1 MAIIPLG
8 EELAKRIL
16 CEFYKEKPAGQGVPI
31 YDFVGLPTWRGEDI
45 AVGLN
50 FCFKQ
55 GWLTEGKDIY
65 LVTDEG
71 YRVKE
76 DLIRDK
82 LLASEPA

>member
-65 LVTDEG
+65 LLTDEG

-76 DLIRDK
+76 DLVRDK

>member
-1 MAIIPLG
+1 MAIISLG

-31 YDFVGLPTWRGEDI
+31 FNFVGLPTWKGEAI

-65 LVTDEG
+65 LLTDEG

-76 DLIRDK
+76 DLIRNN
-82 LLASEPA
+82 LIHSGPA

>member
-65 LVTDEG
+65 LLTDEG

>member
-1 MAIIPLG
+1 MAIISLG

-16 CEFYKEKPAGQGVPI
+16 REFYKEKSSGHGVPI

-50 FCFKQ
+50 FCFKR
-55 GWLTEGKDIY
+55 GWLTEGIDVY
-65 LVTDEG
+65 LLTDEG

-76 DLIRDK
+76 GLIKNNQIYPEAD
-82 LLASEPA
+82 